1 MKQIFQNPKSG
12 KLEIEEITP
21 PRLKSGG
28 VLVRNIFSLISA
40 GTERGI
46 IELSKKSLIQKAR
59 ERPDYIQK
67 FIMLIK
73 TKGLKAAWQ
82 VAQSKLGT
90 SVALGYS
97 SAGKVIEVGGEV
109 EGLRSGDRVA
119 CAGQDYASHADVIYV
134 PKNLCVKIPDNVS
147 SEEGA
152 FTTVGAIALQGIR
165 RANLTP
171 GEKVAIVGLG
181 LLGQLALKMLKA
193 YGYTVLGFDVD
204 ENQVKFALENGLD
217 MGVIIGRDNFKSMA
231 DSFTNG
237 RGVDAVLIYAS
248 SKNDD
253 PLKLAVEIVRDRGRI
268 VQVGNILANIPWRDF
283 VKKELA
289 YYSSRSYGPG
299 RYDTSYEEGGCD
311 YPLSYVRWTE
321 QRNMEEFLRLLANK
335 KIDVKNLINYVFSID
350 RADQAYELIFKGSQ
364 PVRGILLSYNLEK
377 DYSDLINLKTVAE
390 YAPKK
395 SIKIGF
401 ISPGSFA
408 TSTVLPHLK
417 ELKDIKL
424 AAIASNK
431 GKLAKDLGEK
441 WGVNYVTSDYQKL
454 LEDKS
459 LDLIICTARHSA
471 HAKIVKD
478 ALLLGKN
485 IFIEKPLCLNE
496 KELNEIME
504 IAKNSR
510 GRLMVGFNRRFSH
523 HLQMAKTEFFRSN
536 TPLMILYRINFGSL
550 EKDHWT
556 YNLKEGGRIIGECCH
571 FVDTL
576 QFLTGS
582 TPKRIF
588 ASVIPV
594 GGAVSHEENTV
605 INIEYQNNSLGTIFY
620 SALGN
625 FRLPKEYIEIYGD
638 SKIMV
643 VDNFKD
649 GKIIYANRT
658 KKVGLRH
665 QDKGFTKE
673 FEAFIDAI
681 KNGQP
686 SPISLEE
693 IYLSHLTIFKVMEA
707 TKENKIINMET
718 VSQET

>member
-1 MKQIFQNPKSG
+1 MKQAFQNPKSG
-12 KLEIEEITP
+12 ELELEEITP

-28 VLVRNIFSLISA
+28 VLVKNIFSLISA
-40 GTERGI
+40 GTERNI
-46 IELSKKSLIQKAR
+46 IELSKKSLIQKAQ
-59 ERPDYIQK
+59 ERPDYVQK

-90 SVALGYS
+90 SIALGYS
-97 SAGKVIEVGGEV
+97 SAGKVVGVGDGV

-119 CAGQDYASHADVIYV
+119 CAGQDYASHAEVIYV

-147 SEEGA
+147 SDEA
-152 FTTVGAIALQGIR
+152 ALTTVGAIALQGIR

-193 YGYTVLGFDVD
+193 YGHPVLGFDVD
-204 ENQVKFALENGLD
+204 ENQVKFAMENGLD
-217 MGVIIGRDNFKSMA
+217 MGGVIGRDNLKSMT
-231 DSFTNG
+231 DLFTDG

-248 SKNDD
+248 TKNDD
-253 PLKLAVEIVRDRGRI
+253 PLKLAVEVARDGGRI
-268 VQVGNILANIPWRDF
+268 VQIGNILTNIPWRDF
-283 VKKELA
+283 IKKELT
-289 YYSSRSYGPG
+289 YCSSRSYGPG
-299 RYDTSYEEGGCD
+299 RYDPNYEEGGHD
-311 YPLSYVRWTE
+311 YPLSHVRWTE
-321 QRNMEEFLRLLANK
+321 QRNMEEFLRLLADK
-335 KIDVKNLINYVFSID
+335 KIDAKNLISHIFSID
-350 RADQAYELIFKGSQ
+350 QADQAYELIFKGDQ
-364 PVRGILLSYNLEK
+364 LVRGILLSYNLEK
-377 DYSDLINLKTVAE
+377 DHSDVIRLRTAAE
-390 YAPKK
+390 YA
-395 SIKIGF
+395 SQEFIKIGL
-401 ISPGSFA
+401 ISPGAFA

-424 AAIASNK
+424 VAIASNK

-441 WGVNYVTSDYQKL
+441 WGVEYITSDYKKL
-454 LEDKS
+454 LEDKN
-459 LDLIICTARHSA
+459 LDLIICTTRHSA
-471 HAKIVKD
+471 HAKIVKE
-478 ALLLGKN
+478 ALLLDKN

-504 IAKNSR
+504 IAKNSK

-523 HLQMAKTEFFRSN
+523 HFEVAKTEFSKSN

-550 EKDHWT
+550 DKDHWT
-556 YNLKEGGRIIGECCH
+556 YDLKEGGRIIGECCH

-576 QFLTGS
+576 QFLVGS
-582 TPKRIF
+582 KPKRIF

-594 GGAVSHEENTV
+594 GGAVSHEEDTV
-605 INIEYQNNSLGTIFY
+605 INIEYQNNSLGNIFY

-638 SKIMV
+638 GKIMV

-649 GKIIYANRT
+649 GKIIYANKT

-693 IYLSHLTIFKVMEA
+693 IYWSHLTIFKIMEA
-707 TKENKIINMET
+707 ARENKIINL
-718 VSQET
+718 